1 MTLAAPGRYSRSR
14 VDNGRQLSSCEPLT
28 LRARLKRG
36 LASAF
41 SQPPVRPSV
50 RLTNN
55 NNIVALHTAMPV
67 VVVVGGFFSRV
78 LVQKAARTDGH
89 LPSAHLPPPLG

>member
-14 VDNGRQLSSCEPLT
+14 VDNGRQLSSSEPLT

-50 RLTNN
+50 RPTNN
-55 NNIVALHTAMPV
+55 NNIVALLKAMP

-78 LVQKAARTDGH
+78 LVQKAERTDGH